1 MYPRAKAF
9 GLAIHHDH
17 LLVQEYH
24 TSDETYSRPLGG
36 SIELGEKSAHTVIRE
51 FKEELHTEV
60 EITNYLGCL
69 ENIFHLDGEIAHEI
83 IQLYSLRLLDTSLYK
98 MEKVK
103 IQDEQTV
110 SYAKWIPLTA
120 FIQEKKVLYPDGILT
135 YIKRKKTKSYRT
147 SSFFSYINRC
157 FQDVVRHERS

>member
-9 GLAIHHDH
+9 GLAIHQGR

-24 TSDETYSRPLGG
+24 TDDETFYRPLGG

-69 ENIFHLDGEIAHEI
+69 ENIFHLDGEMGHEI
-83 IQLYSLRLLDTSLYK
+83 IQLYSVCLLDTSLYE
-98 MEKVK
+98 MERIN

-110 SYAKWIPLTA
+110 SYAKWIPITA
-120 FIQEKKVLYPDGILT
+120 FIQNEKVLYPDGILN
-135 YIKRKKTKSYRT
+135 YIQKKKDE
-147 SSFFSYINRC
+147 IL
-157 FQDVVRHERS
+157 

>member
-9 GLAIHHDH
+9 GIAIHHGR

-24 TSDETYSRPLGG
+24 TGDETYYRPLGG

-51 FKEELHTEV
+51 FQEELHTEV

-69 ENIFHLDGEIAHEI
+69 ENIFHLDGEIGHEI
-83 IQLYSLRLLDTSLYK
+83 IQLYSLRLLDTSLYE
-98 MEKVK
+98 MEKMN

-110 SYAKWIPLTA
+110 SYAKWIPITA
-120 FIQEKKVLYPDGILT
+120 FIQKGKVLYPDGILN
-135 YIKRKKTKSYRT
+135 YIQKKKDE
-147 SSFFSYINRC
+147 IL
-157 FQDVVRHERS
+157 

>member
-9 GLAIHHDH
+9 GLATHHGR

-24 TSDETYSRPLGG
+24 TVDETYYRPLGG

-51 FKEELHTEV
+51 FREELHTEV

-69 ENIFHLDGEIAHEI
+69 ENIFHLNGEIGHEI
-83 IQLYSLRLLDTSLYK
+83 IQLYSLRLLDTSLY
-98 MEKVK
+98 ETETLN

-110 SYAKWIPLTA
+110 SYAKWIPITA
-120 FIQEKKVLYPDGILT
+120 FIQAKQVLYPDGILN
-135 YIKRKKTKSYRT
+135 YIQKKKDE
-147 SSFFSYINRC
+147 IL
-157 FQDVVRHERS
+157 

>member
-9 GLAIHHDH
+9 GIAIHHGR

-24 TSDETYSRPLGG
+24 TGDETYYRPLGG

-51 FKEELHTEV
+51 FQEELHTEV

-69 ENIFHLDGEIAHEI
+69 ENIFHLDGEIGHEI
-83 IQLYSLRLLDTSLYK
+83 IQLYSLRLLDTSLYE
-98 MEKVK
+98 MEKMN

-110 SYAKWIPLTA
+110 SYAKWIPITA
-120 FIQEKKVLYPDGILT
+120 FIQKEKVLYPDGILN
-135 YIKRKKTKSYRT
+135 YIQKKKTKSYRI
-147 SSFFSYINRC
+147 SSFFI
-157 FQDVVRHERS
+157 

>member
-9 GLAIHHDH
+9 GLAIHQGR

-24 TSDETYSRPLGG
+24 TVDETFYRPLGG

-69 ENIFHLDGEIAHEI
+69 ENIFHLDGEMGHEI
-83 IQLYSLRLLDTSLYK
+83 IQLYSVCLLDTSLYE
-98 MEKVK
+98 MERIN
-103 IQDEQTV
+103 IQYEQTV
-110 SYAKWIPLTA
+110 SYAKWIPITT
-120 FIQEKKVLYPDGILT
+120 FIQNEKVLYPDGILN
-135 YIKRKKTKSYRT
+135 YIQKKKDE
-147 SSFFSYINRC
+147 IL
-157 FQDVVRHERS
+157 

>member
-9 GLAIHHDH
+9 GLAIHQGR

-24 TSDETYSRPLGG
+24 TDDETFYRPLGG

-60 EITNYLGCL
+60 EITHYLGCL
-69 ENIFHLDGEIAHEI
+69 ENIFHLDGEMGHEI
-83 IQLYSLRLLDTSLYK
+83 IQLYSVCLLDISLYEMKK
-98 MEKVK
+98 MN

-110 SYAKWIPLTA
+110 SYAKWIPITT
-120 FIQEKKVLYPDGILT
+120 FIQNEKVLYPDGILN
-135 YIKRKKTKSYRT
+135 YIQKKKDE
-147 SSFFSYINRC
+147 IL
-157 FQDVVRHERS
+157 

>member
-9 GLAIHHDH
+9 GLATHQGR

-24 TSDETYSRPLGG
+24 NHTGDETYYRPLGG

-51 FKEELHTEV
+51 FKKELHIEV

-69 ENIFHLDGEIAHEI
+69 ENIFQLDEGIGHEI
-83 IQLYSLRLLDTSLYK
+83 IQLYSLRLLGTSLYE
-98 MEKVK
+98 MEKMN

-110 SYAKWIPLTA
+110 SYAKWIPVTV
-120 FIQEKKVLYPDGILT
+120 FIQKKKVLYPDGILN
-135 YIKRKKTKSYRT
+135 YIQKKKDE
-147 SSFFSYINRC
+147 IL
-157 FQDVVRHERS
+157 

>member
-9 GLAIHHDH
+9 GLATHQGR
-17 LLVQEYH
+17 LLVQEYR
-24 TSDETYSRPLGG
+24 TGDETYYRPLGG

-69 ENIFHLDGEIAHEI
+69 ENIFQLDEGIGHEI
-83 IQLYSLRLLDTSLYK
+83 IQLYSLRLLDTSLYE
-98 MEKVK
+98 MEKMN

-110 SYAKWIPLTA
+110 SYAKWIPVTV
-120 FIQEKKVLYPDGILT
+120 FIQKKKVLYPDGILN
-135 YIKRKKTKSYRT
+135 YIQKKKDE
-147 SSFFSYINRC
+147 IL
-157 FQDVVRHERS
+157 

>member
-9 GLAIHHDH
+9 GLATHQGR

-24 TSDETYSRPLGG
+24 TGDKTYYRPLGG
-36 SIELGEKSAHTVIRE
+36 SIELGEKSAYTVIRE

-69 ENIFHLDGEIAHEI
+69 ENIFQLDEGIGHEI
-83 IQLYSLRLLDTSLYK
+83 IQLYSLRLLDTSLYE
-98 MEKVK
+98 MEKMN

-110 SYAKWIPLTA
+110 SYAKWIPVTV
-120 FIQEKKVLYPDGILT
+120 FIQKKKVLYPDGILN
-135 YIKRKKTKSYRT
+135 YIQKKKDE
-147 SSFFSYINRC
+147 IL
-157 FQDVVRHERS
+157 

>member
-9 GLAIHHDH
+9 GIAIHHGR

-24 TSDETYSRPLGG
+24 SADETFYRPLGG
-36 SIELGEKSAHTVIRE
+36 SIELGEQSAHTVIRE
-51 FKEELHTEV
+51 FREELHTEV

-135 YIKRKKTKSYRT
+135 YIKKKKDE
-147 SSFFSYINRC
+147 IL
-157 FQDVVRHERS
+157 